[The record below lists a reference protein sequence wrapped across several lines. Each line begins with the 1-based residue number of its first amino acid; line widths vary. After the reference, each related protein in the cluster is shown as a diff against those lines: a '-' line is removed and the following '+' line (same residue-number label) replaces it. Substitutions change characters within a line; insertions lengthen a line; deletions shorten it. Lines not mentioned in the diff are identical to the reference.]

1 LKIHKRLIRLIV
13 GWLFIILGVLGCFL
27 PILQGI
33 LFLSIGFVLLAP
45 DVPIFKRMMKKIK
58 EKYPAIAEKASEIT
72 KKFD

>member
-1 LKIHKRLIRLIV
+1 LIRLIV